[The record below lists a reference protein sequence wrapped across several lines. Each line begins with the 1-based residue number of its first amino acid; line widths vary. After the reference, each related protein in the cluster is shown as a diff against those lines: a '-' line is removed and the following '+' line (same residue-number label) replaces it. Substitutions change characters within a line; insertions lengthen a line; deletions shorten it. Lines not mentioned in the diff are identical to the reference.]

1 METAWKVNLNEK
13 ITSELL
19 LKKINIISNQITRA
33 CIMHGRNI
41 VKIPM
46 GLDDIIVDELF
57 DKDYDIIFE
66 EGLDRIYIYRNDIF
80 DLKHFIQKKN
90 NTIIGSGVKFT
101 DELFEGEEF
110 VNIERLCGEII
121 IKKNK
126 TME

>member
-33 CIMHGRNI
+33 CMMHGRNI

-46 GLDDIIVDELF
+46 ELDDIIVDELF